1 MRRKAFTLI
10 ELLVVVAIIALL
22 ISILLPSLAR
32 ARELSKRAVCAANL
46 KGIGTAC
53 ATYANDND
61 QVYPVPAGKAATAT
75 DGNSLVTFGGK
86 IGYLRF
92 YNNGKNL
99 SDLNSTVLS
108 TTRSFWMLVKDGA
121 TAPKQFICP
130 STDGS
135 PNTDDQPANYLD
147 FGNGDGSNPAP
158 PSPDYYKQISYGIQV
173 PFGQVGKP
181 TTERDTRM
189 VLMADKGWYSAT
201 LDGAMTNPQGTNV
214 KCDSNSSPDDWRAFN
229 SPNHGGLGE
238 GEGQNV
244 AYADF
249 HVEFDKRPL
258 SGVALDNIYTR
269 WNTVNGGTN
278 VDANDRVKGTVGPA
292 FAPFGDLDTYIYP

>member
-61 QVYPVPAGKAATAT
+61 QTYPVPAAAPATAT
-75 DGNSLVTFGGK
+75 NGQCAVTYAGK
-86 IGYLRF
+86 IGYLRL
-92 YNNGKNL
+92 YNNGKGV
-99 SDLNSTVLS
+99 SDSNSTQLG
-108 TTRSFWMLVKDGA
+108 TTRCFWMLVRDGA

-130 STDGS
+130 STDGVANS
-135 PNTDDQPANYLD
+135 DDQPTLYVD
-147 FGNGDGSNPAP
+147 FGVGDGGTGQQATVEN
-158 PSPDYYKQISYGIQV
+158 YKQISYGIQV
-173 PFGQVGKP
+173 PWGQVGKP
-181 TTERDTRM
+181 TTERETRM
-189 VLMADKGWYSAT
+189 ALAADKGWYSAT
-201 LDGAMTNPQGTNV
+201 VDGGLTMSQTTVNR
-214 KCDSNSSPDDWRAFN
+214 DSNSSPDDWRMFN
-229 SPNHGGLGE
+229 SPNHGGFTE

-244 AYADF
+244 LFADF
-249 HVEFDKRPL
+249 HVDFDKRPL

-269 WNTVNGGTN
+269 WNSAAAPN
-278 VDANDRVKGTVGPA
+278 VNDRVQGMTGTN
-292 FAPFGDLDTYIYP
+292 FAPYGDTDTLIYP